1 MRHRRCR
8 CTIIGRMSPELYR
21 LLHVTG
27 ALMLFLGL
35 GGMLASEPGKGSKIY
50 GMLHGIGWLVMLV
63 CGIGF
68 AHKTQLGWPNWMIAK
83 IGILVLLGAL
93 PFLTKRGVLPRPLA
107 ALLVIGLGAAA
118 YYLVQSRPF

>member
-1 MRHRRCR
+1 
-8 CTIIGRMSPELYR
+8 MSPELYR

-83 IGILVLLGAL
+83 VGILVLLGAL
-93 PFLTKRGVLPRPLA
+93 PFLVGTKFDLFA
-107 ALLVIGLGAAA
+107 ALPPDAQAATTDA
-118 YYLVQSRPF
+118 ARRYARAMC

>member
-1 MRHRRCR
+1 
-8 CTIIGRMSPELYR
+8 MSPELFR

-27 ALMLFLGL
+27 VLMLFLGL

-50 GMLHGIGWLVMLV
+50 GMLHGIGWLTALV
-63 CGIGF
+63 CGFGF
-68 AHKTQLGWPNWMIAK
+68 AGVTKLGWPNWMIAK

>member
-1 MRHRRCR
+1 
-8 CTIIGRMSPELYR
+8 MSPELYR
-21 LLHVTG
+21 LLHVMG

-35 GGMLASEPGKGSKIY
+35 GGILASEPGKGSKIY

-68 AHKTQLGWPNWMIAK
+68 AHKSQLGWPNWMIAK

-107 ALLVIGLGAAA
+107 ALLVVGLGTAA
-118 YYLVQSRPF
+118 YYLVQWRPF